1 MDMTNNHNN
10 RHNTEGTRDHL
21 SPLQGTVAGISV
33 IKAGVRRPPFS
44 VAYENII
51 FFILGRKVTSGG
63 QEGKNLIFEND
74 SKLSVLLNKKINFC
88 LSGGR

>member
-1 MDMTNNHNN
+1 MEQRTRLVDMTNNHNN

-51 FFILGRKVTSGG
+51 FFIR
-63 QEGKNLIFEND
+63 QEGYFRG
-74 SKLSVLLNKKINFC
+74 SRGKKFDF
-88 LSGGR
+88 

>member
-21 SPLQGTVAGISV
+21 SPLQGTVVGISV

-51 FFILGRKVTSGG
+51 FFILDRKVTSGG
-63 QEGKNLIFEND
+63 QERKNLIFENKRD
-74 SKLSVLLNKKINFC
+74 F
-88 LSGGR
+88 